1 MAARL
6 FQQTAAPAVATL
18 LLGSTVLYP
27 RVAHA
32 ETPDFARKPIY
43 DEYEEVPTSATI
55 PKTVTPSAD
64 SPSTDLIP
72 SSSDD
77 STSTTRPARPTPTDR
92 LAGQIRLARLFLY
105 RQSCAAEDSVNAA
118 AARVFDLERSLT
130 QTVAEL
136 APSKESGERLLPG
149 AVYVLVAAMA
159 GSIVTRRSN
168 IVFRGIVPLAFGV
181 TAGWSLL
188 PVTMRNVS
196 DLAWKYEE
204 RLPVVAQAHLQTRA
218 ALERTANFARV
229 HSDLT
234 KSFAEEKAS
243 AVRGTVE
250 DWVKKGK

>member
-1 MAARL
+1 M
-6 FQQTAAPAVATL
+6 
-18 LLGSTVLYP
+18 STVDDDDLRDRP
-27 RVAHA
+27 LISQQ
-32 ETPDFARKPIY
+32 ARKPIY
-43 DEYEEVPTSATI
+43 DEYDGTPTSATI
-55 PKTVTPSAD
+55 TKTETPSTSDAA
-64 SPSTDLIP
+64 STDLIP
-72 SSSDD
+72 STS
-77 STSTTRPARPTPTDR
+77 STSAPAATRPSRPTPTDR
-92 LAGQIRLARLFLY
+92 LAGQIRIARLFVY
-105 RQSCAAEDSVNAA
+105 RQTCAAEDGVNNAA
-118 AARVFDLERSLT
+118 AKVFDLERSFT
-130 QTVAEL
+130 QTVASL

-229 HSDLT
+229 HSDLAKT
-234 KSFAEEKAS
+234 VAEEKAS